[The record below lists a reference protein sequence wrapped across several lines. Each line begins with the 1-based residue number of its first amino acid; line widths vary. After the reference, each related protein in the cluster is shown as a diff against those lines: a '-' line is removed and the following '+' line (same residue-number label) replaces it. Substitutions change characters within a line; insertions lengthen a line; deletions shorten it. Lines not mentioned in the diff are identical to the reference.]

1 MIFDSLKNIGF
12 YKGLNDRYAKAVEFL
27 SQENLA
33 ELENGK
39 YEIDGKNVYA
49 NVMEYDTISWEDA
62 NYEAHKHYTDIQCI
76 LKGEELM
83 SFEPTVNL
91 KPNCE
96 YNAEKDVIKFTDEIH
111 GIDFVVR
118 AGEYLIFQPQDG
130 HKPKAMNKKS
140 SHVKKVVVKIKED

>member
-27 SQENLA
+27 SQPDLA
-33 ELENGK
+33 SLENGK

-49 NVMEYDTISWEDA
+49 NVMEYDTIAWEDA
-62 NYEAHKHYTDIQCI
+62 KYEAHKHYTDIQCI
-76 LKGEELM
+76 LEGEELM

-91 KPNCE
+91 KASEE
-96 YNAEKDVIKFTDEIH
+96 YNAEKDVIKFNNDIH
-111 GIDFVVR
+111 GIDIVVR

-130 HKPKAMNKKS
+130 HKPKAMNGTP

>member
-12 YKGLNDRYAKAVEFL
+12 YKGLNDRYAKAVDFL

-33 ELENGK
+33 SLENGK

-49 NVMEYDTISWEDA
+49 NVMEYDTIPWDEAS
-62 NYEAHKHYTDIQCI
+62 YEAHKHYTDIQCI
-76 LKGEELM
+76 LVGEELM

-91 KPNCE
+91 TQVGE
-96 YNAEKDVIKFTDEIH
+96 YNEEKDAMKFDNAIH

-130 HKPKAMNKKS
+130 HKPKAMNGHPC
-140 SHVKKVVVKIKED
+140 HVKKVVVKIKED